1 MSRKERAVSNGSFS
15 FLRAAARLIISLTN
29 GYYADNDDVKQKE
42 TNIADDDNKAYGSN
56 ALIARKGNKDIDDA
70 WEKTMSLMLPAEM
83 DALGGDFL

>member
-1 MSRKERAVSNGSFS
+1 MGLFPSFVQPHTQS
-15 FLRAAARLIISLTN
+15 FSLTN